1 MFRFYG
7 CLEGRITP
15 SKRKHI
21 KQVFET
27 TIQIGKWL
35 PKRLSNR
42 LTPNAQPLDVILVAT
57 KIHIIGAKAGRACK
71 KNTRNPMDMGL
82 PLEITNGVKG
92 IGFGLYLS
100 LLSAIWQC
108 FILNSASSSQMSLG
122 RPRTWRARGCPK
134 QYLSTRTIGMHWVFT
149 PSEMYN
155 VQPWGPFGVSKL
167 FTLGGIHYFPRS
179 SLNNLPTCP
188 YKMWPFLTPK

>member
-1 MFRFYG
+1 MFEIIWNSGIDRSGFEVHMLKHLTRWLADYSSFVVSHIRNTTQIGLSPVQTNIADIKMFRFYG
-7 CLEGRITP
+7 CLEECIAP

-27 TIQIGKWL
+27 TIQIGKGL

-92 IGFGLYLS
+92 VGFGLYLS
-100 LLSAIWQC
+100 LPSAI
-108 FILNSASSSQMSLG
+108 
-122 RPRTWRARGCPK
+122 
-134 QYLSTRTIGMHWVFT
+134 
-149 PSEMYN
+149 
-155 VQPWGPFGVSKL
+155 
-167 FTLGGIHYFPRS
+167 
-179 SLNNLPTCP
+179 
-188 YKMWPFLTPK
+188 